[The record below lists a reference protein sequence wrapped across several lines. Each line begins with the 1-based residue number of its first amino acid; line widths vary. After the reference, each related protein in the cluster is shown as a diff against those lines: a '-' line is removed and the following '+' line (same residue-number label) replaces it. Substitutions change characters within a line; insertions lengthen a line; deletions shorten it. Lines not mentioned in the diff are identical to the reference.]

1 MPILAPISQRAPL
14 SVLFGLCFLPTA
26 IADGPKDNDPK
37 SVRAVPPIGIE
48 IEAGEFDEY
57 KKRARAIRT
66 ALSALD
72 EPDAWKCHVEVFAR
86 AVEIT
91 LETKMVYGPG
101 DLAAIKKTLA
111 EGERRLRAL
120 ASGKRQ
126 DILGRNLGKSPLIVG
141 GFRSK
146 IDDSVQPFGVELPP
160 NWGFYDGEMRL
171 DVWLHGRGERVS
183 EVKFLQQRSTSPG
196 QYQPKNTI
204 VLHPYGR
211 YSNAFKFAGEIDV
224 LEAIECVK
232 QLWSVDESRITIR
245 GFSMGGAGCW
255 QMAVHYPN
263 LWAAANPGAGFSETR
278 EFLRVFQD
286 EDFQPTWYQNNL
298 LHWYDCPD
306 WTNNLRNVPTVAYS
320 GEVDRQKQAAD
331 VMEAAFATRDMKLP
345 HIIGPKTGHKIHPDS
360 KVEIQRWLDEELA
373 GGKPKL
379 PKEIDMT
386 TYSLRYNE
394 LGWLR
399 VTGLEQHWEESRI
412 HGALKK
418 DEIVLK
424 TQGVTGLALVLPN
437 GVFSGDAF
445 KLQIDGQ
452 EITASVGGNLSFQ
465 KTEAGWAAT
474 APAPG
479 LRKKPGLQGPI
490 DDAFMDAFTFVG
502 PSVEDDSIVG
512 RWAESEYERAK
523 HEWRRQFRGEIVE
536 DTLATLTEK
545 ELANRNLVLFGTSQ
559 SNPLIA
565 KVLSELPI
573 KWTPDTVQFG
583 GVKHEGNVAPILIY
597 PNPLNPERY
606 VVINSG
612 FTYREYAYLN
622 NARQIPMLPDWAI
635 VDVTEGGT
643 TQYPGKVLSAG
654 FFDEEWNVS
663 DRR

>member
-1 MPILAPISQRAPL
+1 MRIPVHFSRALLPAL
-14 SVLFGLCFLPTA
+14 VGLCLLSQAF
-26 IADGPKDNDPK
+26 ADGPKDNDPK
-37 SVRAVPPIGIE
+37 KVRPVPPVGIE
-48 IEAGEFDEY
+48 IEAKLLDEFQTRV
-57 KKRARAIRT
+57 KGIRST
-66 ALSALD
+66 LSALD
-72 EPDAWKCHVEVFAR
+72 DTDAWKCHVEVFAR

-91 LETKMVYGPG
+91 LETKMVYGPS
-101 DLAAIKKTLA
+101 DINAIKKALN

-120 ASGKRQ
+120 ASGRRQ
-126 DILGRNLGKSPLIVG
+126 DVFGRDLGKSPLIVG

-146 IDDSVQPFGVELPP
+146 IDGSVQPFGVELPP
-160 NWGFYDGEMRL
+160 NWGFYNGELRL

-183 EVKFLQQRSTSPG
+183 EAKFLQQRSTSPG
-196 QYQPKNTI
+196 QYQPKKPL

-224 LEAIECVK
+224 LEAIDCVK
-232 QLWSVDESRITIR
+232 QLWPVDETRIAVR

-286 EDFQPTWYQNNL
+286 EDFQPTWFQSKL

-331 VMEAAFATRDMKLP
+331 VMEAAFASRNMKLP
-345 HIIGPKTGHKIHPDS
+345 HIIGPKTGHKIHPGS
-360 KVEIQRWLDEELA
+360 KVEIQKWLDEELA
-373 GGKPKL
+373 DGKPEL
-379 PKEIDMT
+379 PKEIDLT

-412 HGALKK
+412 RGALKE

-424 TQGVTGLALVLPN
+424 TQGVTSFALVLPA

-445 KLQIDGQ
+445 KLRIDDQ
-452 EITASVGGNLSFQ
+452 EIMASVSGNLSFQ
-465 KTEAGWAAT
+465 KSEDGWAAK
-474 APAPG
+474 APATG
-479 LRKKPGLQGPI
+479 LRKKPGLQGPV

-502 PSVEDDSIVG
+502 PSVEDDSVVG
-512 RWAESEYERAK
+512 RWAATEFDRAK
-523 HEWRRQFRGEIVE
+523 YEWRRQFRGDVVE
-536 DTLATLTEK
+536 DTLGTLTEK
-545 ELANRNLVLFGTSQ
+545 EIADRNLILFGTPK

-565 KVLSELPI
+565 KVLPGLPI

-583 GVKHEGNVAPILIY
+583 GTKHEGNVAPILIY

-654 FFDEEWNVS
+654 FFDEQWNVS
-663 DRR
+663 DQR

>member
-1 MPILAPISQRAPL
+1 MQTRARFSPALL
-14 SVLFGLCFLPTA
+14 SAIVGLCLLPPA
-26 IADGPKDNDPK
+26 FADGPKDNDPK
-37 SVRAVPPIGIE
+37 NVRPVPPVGIE
-48 IEAGEFDEY
+48 IEAKQLEEFR
-57 KKRARAIRT
+57 KRAKAIQVS
-66 ALSALD
+66 LSALD
-72 EPDAWKCHVEVFAR
+72 VTDAWKCHAEVFAR

-91 LETKMVYGPG
+91 LETRMVYGPS
-101 DLAAIKKTLA
+101 DINAIKNALN

-120 ASGKRQ
+120 ASGRQ
-126 DILGRNLGKSPLIVG
+126 QDVFGRDLGKSPLIVG

-146 IDDSVQPFGVELPP
+146 IDGSVQPFGVELPP
-160 NWGFYDGEMRL
+160 NWGFYEGKMRL

-183 EVKFLQQRSTSPG
+183 EVKFLQQRSNSPG
-196 QYQPKNTI
+196 QYQPINTI

-224 LEAIECVK
+224 LEAVECIK
-232 QLWSVDESRITIR
+232 KLWPIDDTRITIR

-286 EDFQPTWYQNNL
+286 EDFQPTWYQSKL

-331 VMEAAFATRDMKLP
+331 VMEAAFAARDMKLP

-360 KVEIQRWLDEELA
+360 KFQIQGWLNTALKD
-373 GGKPKL
+373 GKPEL
-379 PKEIDMT
+379 PKEVDLT
-386 TYSLRYNE
+386 TYSLRYNQ
-394 LGWLR
+394 LGWLHI
-399 VTGLEQHWEESRI
+399 TGLEEHWEESRI
-412 HGALKK
+412 RGSLKD

-424 TQGVTGLALVLPN
+424 TQGVTGLALVLPT

-445 KLQIDGQ
+445 KLRIDDQ
-452 EITASVGGNLSFQ
+452 EIMSSVAGNLSFQ
-465 KTEAGWAAT
+465 KTEDGWAAT
-474 APAPG
+474 APAAG

-490 DDAFMDAFTFVG
+490 DDAFMDAFTFIG
-502 PSVEDDSIVG
+502 PSVEDDSAVG
-512 RWAESEYERAK
+512 RWAVQEYERAK
-523 HEWRRQFRGEIVE
+523 YEWRRQFRGDIVE
-536 DTLATLTEK
+536 DTLSTLTEK
-545 ELANRNLVLFGTSQ
+545 EIANRNLVLFGTAK

-565 KVLSELPI
+565 KVLPDLPI
-573 KWTPDTVQFG
+573 KWTPDNVQFG
-583 GVKHEGNVAPILIY
+583 GTKHNGNVAPILIY
-597 PNPLNPERY
+597 PNPLNPDRY

-654 FFDEEWNVS
+654 FFDEQWQAS
-663 DRR
+663 DRK